1 MFLRRCTV
9 VAVVVL
15 ACVYTYISNYLAE
28 LISDTVK
35 NKFSNASKHLTN
47 LFEFLIRLASGSK
60 VNL

>member
-47 LFEFLIRLASGSK
+47 LFEFLIRLA
-60 VNL
+60 